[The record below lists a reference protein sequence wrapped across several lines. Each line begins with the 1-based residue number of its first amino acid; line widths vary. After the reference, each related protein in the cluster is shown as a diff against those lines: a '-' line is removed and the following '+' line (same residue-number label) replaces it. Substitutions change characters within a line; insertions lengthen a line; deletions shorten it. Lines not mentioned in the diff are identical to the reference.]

1 MSQYNLRVNP
11 APSQRKGGL
20 FGPLGP
26 EAAASMV
33 ASNLFPGGANYKT
46 QKQREADARVKCGAK
61 GRGGAGAR
69 GGGRG
74 KVAKQ
79 RQQTPRLSH
88 TSQLSLPI
96 PPMDNRNQRQDNL
109 SKHSNGLQSIENE
122 PSTSHQQPRRLF
134 GEEEEELE
142 G

>member
-1 MSQYNLRVNP
+1 MSQYNLRANP

-61 GRGGAGAR
+61 GRGGAGAINNR
-69 GGGRG
+69 A
-74 KVAKQ
+74 VYLAKKKK
-79 RQQTPRLSH
+79 
-88 TSQLSLPI
+88 
-96 PPMDNRNQRQDNL
+96 N
-109 SKHSNGLQSIENE
+109 
-122 PSTSHQQPRRLF
+122 
-134 GEEEEELE
+134 
-142 G
+142 